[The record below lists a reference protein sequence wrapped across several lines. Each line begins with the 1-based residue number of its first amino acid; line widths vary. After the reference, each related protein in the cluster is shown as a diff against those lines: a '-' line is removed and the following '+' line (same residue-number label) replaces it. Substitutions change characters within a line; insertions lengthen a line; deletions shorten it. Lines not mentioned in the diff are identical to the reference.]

1 MNLIGKIIGN
11 RYEILEEV
19 GNGGMAT
26 VYKAKD
32 HVLNRYVAVKVLKDE
47 YTTDSDFIKRF
58 NTEAQSAASL
68 SHANIVSIYDVGHEE
83 ENNLYYIVMEL
94 VKGKTLK
101 EIIKKDGTFT
111 INQEL
116 NLDPV
121 NWQAPGCK
129 NKVSLKENQI
139 ILQSIKTKP
148 DEEITVY
155 LDTVYCATYYNCV
168 DTKNLEIRGYEKHM
182 VDLAWEKPELIEK
195 GFRPTRREYQTENGF
210 IDLMGTDKDEKLMI
224 LEFKSRKAGT
234 NAVKQLKGYV
244 ECFMDNKEFV
254 RGIIVAPDITDN
266 ALELLKSLQM
276 EFIPLNPPKDLLTKK
291 ASTLDSF
298 F

>member
-1 MNLIGKIIGN
+1 MENPDI
-11 RYEILEEV
+11 EQ
-19 GNGGMAT
+19 A
-26 VYKAKD
+26 
-32 HVLNRYVAVKVLKDE
+32 
-47 YTTDSDFIKRF
+47 YTTIQEGF
-58 NTEAQSAASL
+58 NKKAMIIILAKCHVEYEGRARSRLAPGDRL
-68 SHANIVSIYDVGHEE
+68 I
-83 ENNLYYIVMEL
+83 L
-94 VKGKTLK
+94 
-101 EIIKKDGTFT
+101 IKKDGTFA
-111 INQEL
+111 IHQEL

-129 NKVSLKENQI
+129 NKVSVKNNQV
-139 ILQSIKTKP
+139 ILTSKKTKP
-148 DEEITVY
+148 TEEIKVY
-155 LDTVYCATYYNCV
+155 LDETYSVTYYNCI
-168 DTKNLEIRGYEKHM
+168 DTKELEIRGYEKHM

-266 ALELLKSLQM
+266 ARELLESLQM
-276 EFIPLNPPKDLLTKK
+276 EFIQMNPPLDLLKHKT
-291 ASTLDSF
+291 STLDSF
-298 F
+298 LN

>member
-1 MNLIGKIIGN
+1 MIIILAQCHVEYEGRARSRLDKGDRLI
-11 RYEILEEV
+11 L
-19 GNGGMAT
+19 
-26 VYKAKD
+26 
-32 HVLNRYVAVKVLKDE
+32 
-47 YTTDSDFIKRF
+47 
-58 NTEAQSAASL
+58 
-68 SHANIVSIYDVGHEE
+68 
-83 ENNLYYIVMEL
+83 
-94 VKGKTLK
+94 
-101 EIIKKDGTFT
+101 IKKDGTFT
-111 INQEL
+111 IHQEL

-234 NAVKQLKGYV
+234 NDVKQLKGYV